1 MTAMS
6 RSLLP
11 ERIALLLPSWRM
23 VSVVF
28 GGFASALVVL
38 TAGHVVATPLVTIAA
53 LCLGGCVAYMLRARS
68 PQALIVLGHAFAALC
83 AVVAACSDE
92 IAHVPTGIALAG
104 ITVHILV
111 VIALT
116 LWRRY
121 GAVTTIAR
129 AVSYATLGAGLGF
142 AWFAVH
148 ADIRCAPC
156 QTAMAG
162 LAITAVGWWRG
173 RERGAGTTLNTA
185 LAVGG
190 YMLSGALL
198 VVTTILM
205 DPWQTRSQE
214 ERFIIAYLEELQR
227 TGTRLD
233 QGRFI
238 ASWRARQGDGGIA
251 IGSVDADYDLELF
264 FTAGATSRQWSDRYL
279 PELKTLV
286 DDGTVHVVLHP
297 ILVQDAALERQCAVI
312 ASAIQNPASWS
323 EAIATFTA
331 GSFAEAGREQVAWLH
346 DHHAAVDQVIQ
357 GAARAALAYG
367 IVAEPTL
374 VIMHAGATAIHS
386 GVPTESLHSLL
397 HAADPAASSS
407 PPVSTTRRLP

>member
-173 RERGAGTTLNTA
+173 RERGAGTTLSTA

-251 IGSVDADYDLELF
+251 IGSVDADYDLELLHRRVDI
-264 FTAGATSRQWSDRYL
+264 TPVERSVPPGAEDPRRRWNGSCRPAPHPGAGC
-279 PELKTLV
+279 
-286 DDGTVHVVLHP
+286 G
-297 ILVQDAALERQCAVI
+297 
-312 ASAIQNPASWS
+312 
-323 EAIATFTA
+323 
-331 GSFAEAGREQVAWLH
+331 
-346 DHHAAVDQVIQ
+346 
-357 GAARAALAYG
+357 ARA
-367 IVAEPTL
+367 P
-374 VIMHAGATAIHS
+374 MRRNRRRN
-386 GVPTESLHSLL
+386 PESRVVVRGHRHLHCGLL
-397 HAADPAASSS
+397 HRSRS
-407 PPVSTTRRLP
+407 